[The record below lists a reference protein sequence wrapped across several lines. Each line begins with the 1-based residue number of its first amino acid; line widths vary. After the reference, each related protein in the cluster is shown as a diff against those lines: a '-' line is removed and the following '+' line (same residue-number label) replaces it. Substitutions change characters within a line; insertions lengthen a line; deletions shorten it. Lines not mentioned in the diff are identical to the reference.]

1 MSNIYGIDT
10 NDAAESISRSALGSP
25 KAVNAISQSAV
36 SKGNLTDDLESDA
49 TVKESHSSSGSDGR
63 ADSKGI

>member
-25 KAVNAISQSAV
+25 KAVNAIDNSALSKGNFKDEGEAIEKDMGGGSDSRAV
-36 SKGNLTDDLESDA
+36 SKGDCP
-49 TVKESHSSSGSDGR
+49 R
-63 ADSKGI
+63 